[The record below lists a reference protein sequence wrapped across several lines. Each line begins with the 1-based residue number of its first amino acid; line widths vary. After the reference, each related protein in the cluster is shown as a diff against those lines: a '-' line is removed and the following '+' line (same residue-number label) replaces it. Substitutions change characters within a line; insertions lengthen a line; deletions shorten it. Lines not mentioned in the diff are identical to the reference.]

1 MEYIKGSARDQIT
14 LYPSSLDEIIDANN
28 TVRFID
34 EFVNTLDFENLGFD
48 VGSLDG
54 RHAYSPADL
63 LKLYIYGYMNRIR
76 SSRALEIECH
86 RNIEVIWLLKNLK
99 PDHNTIA
106 RFRQN
111 NPKAIKRVFHQ
122 TVKVAKQFNLIGR
135 LLIAGDSTKLRAQN
149 SKKNNFNALK
159 IERHLEYIDNKLADF
174 EKEINDAEGK
184 LSEER
189 VAEIETNVEKHKKFK
204 AKYKNIEQQLKEGK
218 KDGVKQISTSDPD
231 SRHQVIRNGI
241 TEVSYSLQTTVDEKN
256 SIPIDYKLTNNNDT
270 KAMGMMLRRAKTILQ
285 SNHFVALYDKGYHT
299 GSEFKIANDL
309 QVKTVVA
316 IPGIGRASQAPDPNY
331 NSEHFIYN
339 KENDTYTCPE
349 NQILTTTGTLHK
361 AWNYKFKQYR
371 TSACPS
377 CPALEKCTRAKTKK
391 KLIQRSEHTEA
402 IQINAK
408 NVAENEK
415 LYKKRQA
422 IVEHPFGTIKRQ
434 WGFDHIMSKKG
445 INRAS
450 ADVGLIMIVYN
461 LKRILNLV
469 KMDNLMQLISL
480 NYQLIISKI
489 KDLKNIF
496 VQFKPIEYKRSNL
509 ELFLVHLQ
517 ISIKNYI
524 FTKQL
529 SLF

>member
-1 MEYIKGSARDQIT
+1 MEYIKGNPREQIT

-34 EFVNTLDFENLGFD
+34 GFVNTLNFEELGFEI
-48 VGSLDG
+48 GKNDG
-54 RHAYSPADL
+54 RNAYAPADL

-76 SSRALEIECH
+76 SSRTLETECH

-106 RFRQN
+106 RFRKN
-111 NPKAIKRVFHQ
+111 NPKAIKRVFHK
-122 TVKVAKQFNLIGR
+122 TVKIAQHFNLIGG

-149 SKKNNFNALK
+149 SKKNNFNELK

-174 EKEINDAEGK
+174 EREVSDADGK
-184 LSEER
+184 LSDER
-189 VAEIETNVEKHKKFK
+189 VAEIKVNVDRHKKFK
-204 AKYKNIEQQLKEGK
+204 TKYKKIEQQLKDGK
-218 KDGVKQISTSDPD
+218 KEGLKQISTSDPD

-256 SIPIDYKLTNNNDT
+256 NIPIDYKLTNNNDV
-270 KAMGMMLRRAKTILQ
+270 KAMGMMLRRAKTILR
-285 SNHFVALYDKGYHT
+285 SNEFIGIYDKGYHT
-299 GSEFKIANDL
+299 GSEFSIANSL
-309 QVKTVVA
+309 KIKTVVA
-316 IPGIGRASQAPDPNY
+316 IPSIGRPSQAPNPTY

-349 NQILTTTGTLHK
+349 NQTLTTTGTQHK
-361 AWNYKFKQYR
+361 AHNYLFKQYR
-371 TSACPS
+371 TSACLT
-377 CPALEKCTRAKTKK
+377 CQVREQCTRAKSKK
-391 KLIQRSEHTEA
+391 KLIQRSEHTEVIA
-402 IQINAK
+402 LNAK

-434 WGFDHIMSKKG
+434 WGFDHIMTKKG

-461 LKRILNLV
+461 LKRIMNLV
-469 KMDNLMQLISL
+469 KVEELNQVIRDLIQLIGNKKRAIKL
-480 NYQLIISKI
+480 VLTIISLI
-489 KDLKNIF
+489 N
-496 VQFKPIEYKRSNL
+496 VKRSTSQ
-509 ELFLVHLQ
+509 LFLIRIQ
-517 ISIKNYI
+517 ITIQNSI
-524 FTKQL
+524 FTNQL
-529 SLF
+529 SSF